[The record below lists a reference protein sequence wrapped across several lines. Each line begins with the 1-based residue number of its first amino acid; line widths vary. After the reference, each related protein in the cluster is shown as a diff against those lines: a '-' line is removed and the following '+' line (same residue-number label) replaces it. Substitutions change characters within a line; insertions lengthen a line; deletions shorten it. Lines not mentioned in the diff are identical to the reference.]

1 MIKTMI
7 ALAKMQFR
15 QYNIYKSNFY
25 LFTLNRIV
33 EVIVYIFVWQAIYN
47 QTGNAGGFTISQMIT
62 YYILVVSFSSIAL
75 WGINE
80 NMAHSIRNGQ
90 INKELLNP
98 ISYFKYYFGVNL
110 GELVFA
116 VVVGIATFIIC
127 SLFWKLTLPTSLI
140 NFILCIFVMI
150 LGVPITFFI
159 QMIVGTVGFYT
170 NSIWGMQILRKATIQ
185 IFSGIIAP
193 ITLFPLWF
201 QELSKWLP
209 FKELIYTPVNIW
221 LGNITIND
229 IFFIII
235 KQIIWGIILYFIAR
249 AFFNHAVK
257 NITINDKKIDTEKEY
272 SILLT
277 DTTKSILKKIN
288 PKCAIEQIGD
298 TTLSSAWI
306 AAISNG
312 QQPSAPEDYIEVEK

>member
-1 MIKTMI
+1 M
-7 ALAKMQFR
+7 
-15 QYNIYKSNFY
+15 
-25 LFTLNRIV
+25 
-33 EVIVYIFVWQAIYN
+33 
-47 QTGNAGGFTISQMIT
+47 
-62 YYILVVSFSSIAL
+62 
-75 WGINE
+75 
-80 NMAHSIRNGQ
+80 
-90 INKELLNP
+90 
-98 ISYFKYYFGVNL
+98 

-116 VVVGIATFIIC
+116 VVVGVATFIIC

-257 NITINDKKIDTEKEY
+257 NITIN
-272 SILLT
+272 
-277 DTTKSILKKIN
+277 
-288 PKCAIEQIGD
+288 G
-298 TTLSSAWI
+298 
-306 AAISNG
+306 G
-312 QQPSAPEDYIEVEK
+312 